1 MKPHRTDAVSLA
13 FGAVFL
19 LIAGWWLIG
28 QRIDL
33 GLPQLGWALALGLIG
48 VGVLGLIGAMRG
60 HREPT
65 RSGTEQPPLWPDEDD
80 H

>member
-1 MKPHRTDAVSLA
+1 LA

-33 GLPQLGWALALGLIG
+33 GLPQLGWLVALGLIALG
-48 VGVLGLIGAMRG
+48 ALGLLGALRG
-60 HREPT
+60 GRRQSIPHA
-65 RSGTEQPPLWPDEDD
+65 EQPPLWSNEDD
-80 H
+80 

>member
-1 MKPHRTDAVSLA
+1 MKPHRLDAVSLA

-33 GLPQLGWALALGLIG
+33 GLPQLGWLVALGLIG
-48 VGVLGLIGAMRG
+48 LGALGLIGALRN
-60 HREPT
+60 RQPA
-65 RSGTEQPPLWPDEDD
+65 RSTSEQPPPWPDEQD
-80 H
+80 

>member
-1 MKPHRTDAVSLA
+1 MKPHRIDDVSLA

-33 GLPQLGWALALGLIG
+33 GLPQLGWLVALGLIG
-48 VGVLGLIGAMRG
+48 LGALGLIGALR
-60 HREPT
+60 T
-65 RSGTEQPPLWPDEDD
+65 RQPARSSTPDQPPAWPDED
-80 H
+80 

>member
-19 LIAGWWLIG
+19 LVAGWWLIG

-33 GLPQLGWALALGLIG
+33 GLPQLGWLVAFGLIG
-48 VGVLGLIGAMRG
+48 LGVLGLFGALRG
-60 HREPT
+60 GRRQSVP
-65 RSGTEQPPLWPDEDD
+65 STEQPPLWPADE
-80 H
+80 

>member
-1 MKPHRTDAVSLA
+1 MKPHRLDTVSLA

-33 GLPQLGWALALGLIG
+33 GLPQLGWLVALGLIG
-48 VGVLGLIGAMRG
+48 LGALGLIGAR
-60 HREPT
+60 RNRQPARSAPEEP
-65 RSGTEQPPLWPDEDD
+65 SSWPDD